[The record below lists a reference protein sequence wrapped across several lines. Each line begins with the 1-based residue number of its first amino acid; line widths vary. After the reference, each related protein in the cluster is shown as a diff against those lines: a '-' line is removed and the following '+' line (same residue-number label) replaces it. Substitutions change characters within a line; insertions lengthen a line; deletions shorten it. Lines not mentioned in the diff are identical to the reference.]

1 MSWENKELRT
11 FSDEL
16 KRNAVQRAEAGAHPF
31 TQISRELGIHPSLL
45 QVWRQSGPVESQENG
60 KRSLRKALYFPA
72 VVASRHNRA
81 LRQFAERLRSRDKS
95 NMLIIVARNVK
106 SWKSNALLQPEAR
119 AAYARLLAGGW
130 TDAIRTLNPREPSYT
145 FWHYL

>member
-1 MSWENKELRT
+1 MSWENKERRT

-16 KRNAVQRAEAGAHPF
+16 KRNAVQRAEAGAHPL

-95 NMLIIVARNVK
+95 NMLIIVAVMRKLLTLAYGVLK
-106 SWKSNALLQPEAR
+106 SGMALRKDVLPA
-119 AAYARLLAGGW
+119 
-130 TDAIRTLNPREPSYT
+130 
-145 FWHYL
+145 